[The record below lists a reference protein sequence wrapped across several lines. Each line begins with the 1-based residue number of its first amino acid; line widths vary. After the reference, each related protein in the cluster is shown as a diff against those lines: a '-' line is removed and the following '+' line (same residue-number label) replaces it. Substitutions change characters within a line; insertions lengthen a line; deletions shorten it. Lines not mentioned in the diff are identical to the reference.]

1 VGQGAKQYVSKLGL
15 YTIISTSTMKIITAN
30 RPWDIDQLT
39 EVLQQKLNP
48 LFMQARQTDIEFNIV
63 KEGNTIEIN
72 QPEYYDG
79 DLFKITVQGN
89 KLYVAKSEHYVDDIN
104 QITLQSI
111 IETLQMDNLNGADI
125 KYISGE

>member
-1 VGQGAKQYVSKLGL
+1 
-15 YTIISTSTMKIITAN
+15 MKIITAN

-39 EVLQQKLNP
+39 ETLQQKLNP
-48 LFMQARQTDIEFNIV
+48 MFMQARQTDIEFNIV

-104 QITLQSI
+104 
-111 IETLQMDNLNGADI
+111 ARYPA
-125 KYISGE
+125 KYY